1 MTLEVRVLAAD
12 DDAAAAGAIVQ
23 DAYFRLPGYP
33 HDAEYDLLLADVA
46 IRSNDACVVVAL
58 VDGRWVGCL
67 TYVADMSG
75 PHGEFDDADASSLR
89 YFGVHPSVQGIGV
102 GQAMVQWC
110 IDTAR
115 TAGRQRIRIHTL
127 ESMPG
132 AQRLYLRMGF
142 MRDPDHDEDWDG
154 IKGLAFV
161 YHLGING

>member
-1 MTLEVRVLAAD
+1 MKLEVRVLAAG

-23 DAYFRLPGYP
+23 AAYFQLPGYP

-46 IRSNDACVVVAL
+46 GRAREARVVVA
-58 VDGRWVGCL
+58 VIDGQLVGCL

-75 PHGEFDDADASSLR
+75 PHGEFDDAEAASFR
-89 YFGVHPSVQGIGV
+89 YFGVRPSVQGSGV
-102 GQAMVQWC
+102 GEAMVQWC
-110 IDTAR
+110 IHTAR
-115 TAGRQRIRIHTL
+115 TAGRQRIRIHSL

-142 MRDPDHDEDWDG
+142 LRDPANDEEWDG

-161 YHLGING
+161 YHLSVNG